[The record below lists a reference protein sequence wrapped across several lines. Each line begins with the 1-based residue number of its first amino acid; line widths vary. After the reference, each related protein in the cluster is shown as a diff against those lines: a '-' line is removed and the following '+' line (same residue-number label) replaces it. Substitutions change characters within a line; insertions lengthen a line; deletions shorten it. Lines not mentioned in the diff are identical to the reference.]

1 MQLSIYLIQSKFHEK
16 LLDME
21 NVERQA
27 VASEVHYSWSNISS
41 TDSALNNIQSTQKK
55 VLLQKALRE
64 TLKQQY

>member
-1 MQLSIYLIQSKFHEK
+1 MSIYLIQSKFHEK

-21 NVERQA
+21 SVERQA

-41 TDSALNNIQSTQKK
+41 TDSALTNVQSFTQKK